1 MQREHLHKMV
11 ILLRKVLFQEL
22 LLKELLLQEALLRE
36 ALLREA
42 LLSEALLRE
51 ALLSETLLKEA
62 LPTIFQIKLIVL
74 SPNFTLFR
82 LDSLLI
88 ILAFHL
94 FYQAKLLVIEFL
106 LNRWPIW
113 LFDTL
118 PLFN

>member
-1 MQREHLHKMV
+1 MMQREHLHKMV

-42 LLSEALLRE
+42 LLSE
-51 ALLSETLLKEA
+51 TLLKEA
-62 LPTIFQIKLIVL
+62 LPTLFQIKLIVL

-94 FYQAKLLVIEFL
+94 SYQAKLLVIEFL